1 MAADQAKD
9 RGNRAFAAGSYAN
22 AVSEFSEAIA
32 LHARSGEGQAH
43 VYFSNRSAA
52 YLKLGDGAAAL
63 ADAEQCVAL
72 RRDWAKGYSRKG
84 AALYHLGRY
93 ADASRA
99 YRDGLTIE
107 ASNAALLDGLR
118 SVELRLAAAQQ
129 SAPGAPRSAAGT
141 TPPAGAK
148 SLREFVA
155 ADKAAAFQCFQFAMR
170 SVLLLAF
177 VLYWVP
183 VAVPA
188 PAAFGAFFQVALFNH
203 ASYLVFTHG
212 VPKWQAAYAQ
222 RLVLD
227 PSTQALFFCL
237 VFWVSAPYTLAM
249 VPVLLIEMVHWSAY
263 AAGLLQ
269 VLKLAPVA
277 AAAGK
282 ALAPV
287 AGAILSDP
295 SFTALPAP
303 SQWAKLYHRMPQ
315 TAANLEVAIGLALV
329 LEMLSPA
336 RNFLLTILY
345 WQLLRVRYMINPQL
359 QEAFRMLNAAALR
372 VTHHPRCPAVVA
384 RVYAKVQ
391 GFARS
396 MADVQQQQAAGASGA
411 GGLASRCTVM

>member
-52 YLKLGDGAAAL
+52 HLKLGDGAAAL

-84 AALYHLGRY
+84 AALYHLGRF

-99 YRDGLTIE
+99 YKDGLALE

-118 SVELRLAAAQQ
+118 SVEQRLAAP
-129 SAPGAPRSAAGT
+129 SRVPTGATRS
-141 TPPAGAK
+141 TPPTAGSATT
-148 SLREFVA
+148 LRAFLA
-155 ADKAAAFQCFQFAMR
+155 ADKTAAFQCFQFSLR

-177 VLYWVP
+177 VLFWVP

-188 PAAFGAFFQVALFNH
+188 PAAFSAFFQVALFNH

-237 VFWVSAPYTLAM
+237 VFWVSAPYALAM
-249 VPVLLIEMVHWSAY
+249 VPVLLIELVHWSAY
-263 AAGLLQ
+263 VAGLLH
-269 VLKLAPVA
+269 VLQLTSVA
-277 AAAGK
+277 SAAGK
-282 ALAPV
+282 AIAPL
-287 AGAILSDP
+287 AGAIISDP
-295 SFTALPAP
+295 SFKTLPPA

-315 TAANLEVAIGLALV
+315 TAANVEVAIGLALV
-329 LEMLSPA
+329 LELLTPA
-336 RNFLLTILY
+336 RNFLLTLLY

-359 QEAFRMLNAAALR
+359 QEAFRTLNAAALR
-372 VTHHPRCPAVVA
+372 LVHHPRCPALVT
-384 RVYAKVQ
+384 RGYAKLQ
-391 GFARS
+391 GWASS
-396 MADVQQQQAAGASGA
+396 MADVQQQQAAGAN
-411 GGLASRCTVM
+411 GGLMSRCTVM